1 MVFNDNTTLL
11 LIPAFWLLRLVCFTI
26 DLLAS
31 ASYESCRNN
40 CMGYFPPP
48 SAPPPQHPP
57 WMPPIPPGLPPAAP
71 PYGPNVPPSPFA
83 PPDPPLLPP
92 PPPPLWPFEPKEA
105 QCEGLLASI
114 SAVNCFALLA
124 LALIVTVRYLAR
136 ERSYGEAC
144 LVTYMLVA
152 CNLLLQLTDATLPI
166 FLTTSCF
173 PDSLLPPFNSTLMG
187 PNCIRPCM
195 LGDLYAVYGLY
206 AIGKALVGATDVLL
220 CTGFL
225 LRRPADW
232 YRDRSATHA
241 RLTAGKL

>member
-1 MVFNDNTTLL
+1 M
-11 LIPAFWLLRLVCFTI
+11 
-26 DLLAS
+26 
-31 ASYESCRNN
+31 
-40 CMGYFPPP
+40 
-48 SAPPPQHPP
+48 
-57 WMPPIPPGLPPAAP
+57 
-71 PYGPNVPPSPFA
+71 
-83 PPDPPLLPP
+83 
-92 PPPPLWPFEPKEA
+92 WPFEPKEA

-144 LVTYMLVA
+144 LVTYVLVA

-206 AIGKALVGATDVLL
+206 AIGKALVGTTDVLL